1 MFCKNCGTQLKNE
14 AKFCPRCG
22 VPVVSKEAVQEQTG
36 DIGTVVPQK
45 KWKNSHTVLVLIG
58 IFAVAIAVGFGVKAL
73 RHTDGAD
80 GAAMSAVSEKT
91 ADTGT
96 EQDLEE
102 DTISQTDTEN
112 PGIGQADTGNVVVN
126 PDDTEENPVR
136 LTDETTCD
144 ADLYP
149 IPERTLRYTSSRLM
163 SGDDIKF
170 VQAALM
176 EMNYSGLSVNGYY
189 DSDTAYAVE
198 RFQKNH
204 GYAQDG
210 IVDAAMA
217 QHIQSSLEEWREK
230 QSRIPALTTET
241 DVNADLYPIPERKL
255 YYRSGI
261 DISGEDVKYV
271 QAALIEME
279 YTGISVTGYYDSSTA
294 AAVKRFQ
301 RNHDL
306 TVDGIVGD
314 QTTAAL
320 QKYLAIWRSKH

>member
-22 VPVVSKEAVQEQTG
+22 VPVVSQEMAAQQTQPLDTAVQ
-36 DIGTVVPQK
+36 QK
-45 KWKNSHTVLVLIG
+45 KWKNSYTVLVLIG
-58 IFAVAIAVGFGVKAL
+58 IFAVAIAAGFGIKAF
-73 RHTDGAD
+73 RNTGEPDE
-80 GAAMSAVSEKT
+80 AAISAVSGNT
-91 ADTGT
+91 ADTGRQK
-96 EQDLEE
+96 EPAEE
-102 DTISQTDTEN
+102 DTIS
-112 PGIGQADTGNVVVN
+112 GADTGNSAVSQT
-126 PDDTEENPVR
+126 DTEENPVS
-136 LTDETTCD
+136 LTDETACD

-149 IPERTLRYTSSRLM
+149 IPERTLRYTSGRIM
-163 SGDDIKF
+163 SGDDIKY

-204 GYAQDG
+204 AYAQDG

-217 QHIQSSLEEWREK
+217 QHIQSALEEWREK
-230 QSRIPALTTET
+230 QSRIPELTEET
-241 DVNADLYPIPERKL
+241 SVDADLYPVPERKL
-255 YYRSGI
+255 YYRS
-261 DISGEDVKYV
+261 DSSISGEDVKYV

-279 YTGISVTGYYDSSTA
+279 YTGISVTGYYDSATA

-320 QKYLAIWRSKH
+320 QKYLAVWRSKH